1 MDFEFL
7 YQADLVLWVI
17 LFIGTGLFVYLYKII
32 FNEKW
37 HQFLISYRI
46 IIFFILGILLFN
58 PVINFSGEKEKKLD
72 WAIFIDNSASI
83 KYHQTPS
90 INAVQLGIESLV
102 NKLSEKDISYHLYQ
116 FADNIQKV
124 NSPQLI
130 GNGVTTN
137 IGIIPETIKQLGNQ
151 IAGAVIISDGLIT
164 EGKDPIK
171 DFQEFDF
178 PIHTIGI
185 GEGSELVDVTIESI
199 DAPTVVLKSDW
210 VDVNITIQSV
220 GNIGDRLSVSLYN
233 NRELQGSK
241 HIRLMGMES
250 KKEIN
255 FRFRPKEIGK
265 QQYEVRISSVED
277 EIDIQNNRQKFSLLV
292 LKDRYKVALL
302 TGSPNKNTSVLKR
315 KLKNNPRVELDHFIR
330 ITETRFQPAIK
341 TFWESPYELI
351 IFDNYPIK
359 PLSSNFVRILG
370 KKLLSNQSA
379 LFLILGPNQTI
390 VSFNGITSILG
401 VVTEDSTIESNRFYW
416 EFVDEQIDAGGNF
429 PPLKQNILITGKQVS
444 SDTLAVT
451 EQGWP
456 LWLRNQNGTI
466 RTMIWTSPELNTL
479 YFHDQK
485 LSQEGSFSVI
495 WNQSISWL
503 LKSGGE
509 HENFFRLNKN
519 RYQQGEM
526 VQVTGT
532 QPFEKT
538 QDKTENIIINVTHG
552 STDIITR
559 DILYNIEEQR
569 WLGEFRAPGP
579 GEYNYSIQL
588 GSNQDPIQTGTFQIL
603 ESQIELNQVYLNK
616 KLLATISNST
626 DGQFFVWDSRDSL
639 FSEINPKVRREFKA
653 EIIKFNES
661 RVLLIIMILLL
672 CVEWFIRRNRGLS

>member
-58 PVINFSGEKEKKLD
+58 PVINFSDEKEKKLD

-250 KKEIN
+250 KKEVN

-302 TGSPNKNTSVLKR
+302 TGSPNKNTSVLKQ

-672 CVEWFIRRNRGLS
+672 CVEWFIRRHRGLS